1 MREEFAIILTGILNS
16 LEEAF
21 FMLRFNFEYFR
32 IFAVPKSVC
41 FEYYYFYLMNF
52 INYYFT

>member
-1 MREEFAIILTGILNS
+1 MQEFAIILTSILDF

-21 FMLRFNFEYFR
+21 FELRFDFEYFK
-32 IFAVPKSVC
+32 ISAVPKAVY

-52 INYYFT
+52 IKYCFA